1 MAFRDDY
8 GLLTQFAEGRL
19 RTLGGDL
26 AIDIL
31 IAEDEPSILESL
43 DFILRRAG
51 WSISSVTDGDAVLD
65 GVRRLRPRMLVLDVM
80 LPKRSGFDILKHLR
94 ADADT
99 ENLPVLILTA
109 KGQQQDRRT
118 AEELGANGFVTKPY
132 SNAEVVGAVRSLL
145 GEDAGQA

>member
-1 MAFRDDY
+1 
-8 GLLTQFAEGRL
+8 
-19 RTLGGDL
+19 L

-65 GVRRLRPRMLVLDVM
+65 AVRRLRPRMVVLDVM
-80 LPKRSGFDILKHLR
+80 LPKRSGFDVLKQIRANVELR
-94 ADADT
+94 SM
-99 ENLPVLILTA
+99 PVLILTA

-118 AEELGANGFVTKPY
+118 AEELGADGFVTKPY
-132 SNAEVVGAVRSLL
+132 ANAEVVGAVRLLL
-145 GEDAGQA
+145 GENGGAA

>member
-1 MAFRDDY
+1 M
-8 GLLTQFAEGRL
+8 
-19 RTLGGDL
+19 

-43 DFILRRAG
+43 DLILRRAG
-51 WSISSVTDGDAVLD
+51 WSIGSVTDGDAVLE
-65 GVRRLRPRMLVLDVM
+65 GVRRLKPRMLVLDVM

-109 KGQQQDRRT
+109 KGQQQDRRI

-132 SNAEVVGAVRSLL
+132 SNAEVVGAVRTLL
-145 GEDAGQA
+145 GENGGQA

>member
-1 MAFRDDY
+1 M
-8 GLLTQFAEGRL
+8 TQFAEGRP
-19 RTLGGDL
+19 RALGGDL

>member
-1 MAFRDDY
+1 
-8 GLLTQFAEGRL
+8 LTQFAEGRP